1 MNCNDFEKL
10 VSDLVQHHLMEAGK
24 RELALQH
31 TKGCARCNARLYNER
46 VLSASLS
53 ATANAETESAP
64 ANIKVN
70 LLAAFNE
77 KHSKSST
84 NVVALTSK
92 KESSNY
98 IWKWAA
104 AAAIVI
110 AFLGIAA
117 VRFMLPTLDATLQQA
132 AKSADFKNEKSE
144 QQDYKN
150 ESPRTPL
157 EKDKVNNV
165 ARRDTRANTPRRINK
180 AAEDANNNE
189 VASDFIALTYT
200 DETSSGNNGMVVRVK
215 LPRATV
221 IAMGLPLNANHTDGY
236 VKADVLVGDD
246 GVARAIRLVQDS
258 SSDTDETEK

>member
-1 MNCNDFEKL
+1 MNCNDFEKF
-10 VSDLVQHHLMEAGK
+10 VSDLAQHHLMEAGK
-24 RELALQH
+24 REMALQH

-53 ATANAETESAP
+53 AAANAETESAP
-64 ANIKVN
+64 ANIKAN

-77 KHSKSST
+77 KHSTNST

-98 IWKWAA
+98 FWKLAA

-117 VRFMLPTLDATLQQA
+117 MRFVLPASDTTLQQA
-132 AKSADFKNEKSE
+132 AKSSDIKNVEIKKQE
-144 QQDYKN
+144 YKN
-150 ESPRTPL
+150 ESPRTPF
-157 EKDKVNNV
+157 EKDKGNSV
-165 ARRDTRANTPRRINK
+165 ARRDARANTPRRGNK
-180 AAEDANNNE
+180 SIENANNNE
-189 VASDFIALTYT
+189 IASDFIALTYT

-246 GVARAIRLVQDS
+246 GVARAIRLVQN